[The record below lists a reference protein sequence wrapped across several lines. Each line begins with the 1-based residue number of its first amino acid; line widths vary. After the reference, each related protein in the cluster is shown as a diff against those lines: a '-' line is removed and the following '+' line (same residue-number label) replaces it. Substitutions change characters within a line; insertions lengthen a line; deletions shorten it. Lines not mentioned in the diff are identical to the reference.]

1 MEYIA
6 LPFALR
12 KGFLGRANLEESIA
26 HSVGLIISTR
36 VGSMKYNPDF
46 GCGIWDKEFS
56 DLHTTNKADIRA
68 NIRNSI
74 DKYEG
79 RLYNVSVSFENIGDS
94 KSHILGMN
102 IRISGRYRNEKG
114 EENNFEAQYQMG

>member
-6 LPFALR
+6 LPFVLR
-12 KGFLGRANLEESIA
+12 KGFLDRAGLEDSIA

-36 VGSMKYNPDF
+36 IGSIKFAPEF

-56 DLHTTNKADIRA
+56 DLYSANKADIRA

-74 DKYEG
+74 ANYEG
-79 RLYNVSVSFENIGDS
+79 RLYNVSVSFENISDS
-94 KSHILGMN
+94 QRHVLGMV
-102 IRISGRYRNEKG
+102 IKISGNFWGEDG
-114 EENNFEAQYQMG
+114 EEKHFDAQYQMG

>member
-6 LPFALR
+6 LPFILR
-12 KGFLGRANLEESIA
+12 KGFLDRASLEESIA
-26 HSVGLIISTR
+26 HSIGLIISTR
-36 VGSMKYNPDF
+36 VGSMKFDPEY

-56 DLHTTNKADIRA
+56 DLHTANKGDIRA

-79 RLYNVSVSFENIGDS
+79 RLNNVSVSFENVGDDQ
-94 KSHILGMN
+94 SHILGMLVKV
-102 IRISGRYRNEKG
+102 SGVFRAEDGQDKR
-114 EENNFEAQYQMG
+114 FEAQYQMG